1 MLWIDTISVING
13 NTLFVTLQFFYVQ
26 SLHIFNLLWFWLA
39 LTVKNKQCI
48 FYQNQVTRNTICF
61 VSFERFTLKTYWY
74 AFVQW
79 LSLIIILP
87 YMRVKSL
94 EINVKNFLMV
104 SQKSSKLLYVQFS
117 SMNVKIKRFKQKF
130 DVFLNQEGN
139 IRSKLKIFSVQP
151 FILIITVFS
160 YFCLCIW
167 LEIVFDLKRRAF

>member
-1 MLWIDTISVING
+1 
-13 NTLFVTLQFFYVQ
+13 
-26 SLHIFNLLWFWLA
+26 
-39 LTVKNKQCI
+39 
-48 FYQNQVTRNTICF
+48 
-61 VSFERFTLKTYWY
+61 
-74 AFVQW
+74 
-79 LSLIIILP
+79 
-87 YMRVKSL
+87 MRVKSL

-104 SQKSSKLLYVQFS
+104 SQKSSKLLYVQFP